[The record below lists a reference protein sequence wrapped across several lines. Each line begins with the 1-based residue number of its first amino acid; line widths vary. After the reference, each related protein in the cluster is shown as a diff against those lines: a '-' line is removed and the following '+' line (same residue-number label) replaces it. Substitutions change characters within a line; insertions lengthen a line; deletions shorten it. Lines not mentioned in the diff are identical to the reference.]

1 MANLSQ
7 EIIEQVVDAC
17 KAGAGDA
24 GGSLSSALDN
34 AMQIVDV
41 VAGEP
46 LAASAIPEEL
56 AGPGLAVALHVG
68 EEAIALLL
76 PEATN
81 LLPPWYTQPDPTGES
96 KLQTLAQELSMLL
109 LPENLEVGDFAAGAV
124 NNLADALQSAAIAE
138 SAACIQLSMSGDD
151 GNGNFYMCW
160 PVASPKALLPE
171 PETPATTASEPDAAP
186 ATTPV
191 AAAADGDCE
200 ADLESLPTYS
210 RSLLNIRVPVVVKL
224 ASTKMAVEDVVN
236 LGPGAIIQFDKSC
249 EDSLDLEAGGN
260 VLAAGDAVKV
270 GDKFGL
276 RITSI
281 RLPDERYQTVGK

>member
-46 LAASAIPEEL
+46 LAASALPEEL

-109 LPENLEVGDFAAGAV
+109 LPDNLEVGEFAAGAV